1 MPNNPKSL
9 PNHGPSNIMRKDL
22 NLQCNSNKQ
31 QKQMSALKPNKIN
44 LRNQHNNLKDKKDSR
59 KDRVSKV
66 NKADSNKDNPK
77 DKNNNLPLLYN
88 NFKLQ
93 SLLVPSTRTNMLK
106 RIMKSLSALKLQTS
120 EQPEHAKFLKLNMSR
135 RYLKETLFRKL
146 T

>member
-1 MPNNPKSL
+1 
-9 PNHGPSNIMRKDL
+9 
-22 NLQCNSNKQ
+22 
-31 QKQMSALKPNKIN
+31 MSALKPNKIN
-44 LRNQHNNLKDKKDSR
+44 LRNQHNNLKDKKDSH